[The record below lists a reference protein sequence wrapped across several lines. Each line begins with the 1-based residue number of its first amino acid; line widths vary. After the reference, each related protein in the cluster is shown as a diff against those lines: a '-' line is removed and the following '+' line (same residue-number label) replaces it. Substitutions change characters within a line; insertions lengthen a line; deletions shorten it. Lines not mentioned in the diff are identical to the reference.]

1 MNIKAGVFNAGAST
15 AMNMDIALAGRAKG
29 ALEAEM
35 GRGKKS
41 ERLGKAVSAFDALF
55 VNNMLKAMRGT
66 IPKSS
71 LFGKG
76 MGEDIYT
83 SLFDWEISKEMAS
96 RGGLGLGSLLLD
108 DFKGPGLH
116 GRVTNGARDGP
127 IEKKYKDMG
136 KNPKVI
142 LDHSR

>member
-1 MNIKAGVFNAGAST
+1 MNIKGAST
-15 AMNMDIALAGRAKG
+15 AMSMDVALAGRVKG

-35 GRGKKS
+35 GRGMKS
-41 ERLGKAVSAFDALF
+41 ARLTKAVSAFDALF
-55 VNNMLKAMRGT
+55 VNNMLKAMRAT

-108 DFKGPGLH
+108 DFKGHELH
-116 GRVTNGARDGP
+116 GRGINGARDGP
-127 IEKKYKDMG
+127 LEKKDKDME
-136 KNPKVI
+136 KNSKVI
-142 LDHSR
+142 LEPNR